1 MNSDVLSQLEA
12 DERILTFDVPDEALE
27 RAATT
32 EQQRLAILRV
42 APIGVR
48 LNSRRA
54 SRLFDVLTLSNLRNA
69 NPPQPR
75 FTAGRLRCFDLHKTP
90 ETHSRRRLFGMPT
103 ASPAAWTGWAS
114 ILSLCVCGSQSSCR
128 FCGAVFR
135 DDERFEPE

>member
-12 DERILTFDVPDEALE
+12 DERILTFDIPDEALE

-54 SRLFDVLTLSNLRNA
+54 SRLFGVLTLSSVG
-69 NPPQPR
+69 NPTPPPPR
-75 FTAGRLRCFDLHKTP
+75 
-90 ETHSRRRLFGMPT
+90 
-103 ASPAAWTGWAS
+103 ASPLA
-114 ILSLCVCGSQSSCR
+114 LSGS
-128 FCGAVFR
+128 
-135 DDERFEPE
+135 

>member
-12 DERILTFDVPDEALE
+12 DERILTFDIPDEALE

-54 SRLFDVLTLSNLRNA
+54 SRLFGVLTLSNLRNA

-75 FTAGRLRCFDLHKTP
+75 
-90 ETHSRRRLFGMPT
+90 
-103 ASPAAWTGWAS
+103 ASPP
-114 ILSLCVCGSQSSCR
+114 
-128 FCGAVFR
+128 GA
-135 DDERFEPE
+135 